1 MRVRLPRLKS
11 RTVILLAGI
20 GLVAGGAVCLYLSE
34 AVAAAQSWA
43 QGTLQAF
50 GVGFVVGGIVDVTA
64 ISLLNPVISG
74 AGKQLASRN
83 REAEQ
88 LLDQYGSL
96 LHAVDGMADI
106 ASFVRDHGDA
116 IDPLLRGRLIGLQQR
131 LAEHYVQQLRRE
143 AIEDFEQELS
153 QPDATD

>member
-1 MRVRLPRLKS
+1 M
-11 RTVILLAGI
+11 ILLAGI
-20 GLVAGGAVCLYLSE
+20 ALIAGGAVCLYLSE

-96 LHAVDGMADI
+96 VHVVDGMADI
-106 ASFVRDHGDA
+106 ANFVRDHGDA